1 VGGRGEEGQAVVLA
15 GEAVGGVHLA
25 VAARAEGGLVGAA
38 DHARLGR
45 LARGAENLHG
55 SSEPIDHY
63 TIIRVEG
70 RGRRRR
76 GRGLR
81 LELWIDREGGRGK
94 RCGFVGLEPPRPV
107 GDATRC
113 RPRVALAG
121 ARARGGWQVRRR
133 SDAGRDILVEMPRI
147 RMRMRW
153 GTDHMGRRLTWLAPA
168 GNPVDPADDR
178 RRCRKDPIHRDA
190 AAADWT
196 SPLCL
201 SRRGARAHGKRRRVS
216 VKTTTTGD

>member
-1 VGGRGEEGQAVVLA
+1 LWKARESNYLKYLAYVAVRRGYGGGGVGCGREEGQAVVLA

-76 GRGLR
+76 GRRLR
-81 LELWIDREGGRGK
+81 LELWIDREGGEAVR
-94 RCGFVGLEPPRPV
+94 F
-107 GDATRC
+107 C
-113 RPRVALAG
+113 RAG
-121 ARARGGWQVRRR
+121 A
-133 SDAGRDILVEMPRI
+133 SPS
-147 RMRMRW
+147 
-153 GTDHMGRRLTWLAPA
+153 PA
-168 GNPVDPADDR
+168 G
-178 RRCRKDPIHRDA
+178 
-190 AAADWT
+190 W
-196 SPLCL
+196 
-201 SRRGARAHGKRRRVS
+201 
-216 VKTTTTGD
+216 